1 MTIHALSE
9 KERFLVMAAGN
20 FYTRSRSAR
29 RPLGLSNHSK
39 RSVDDAL
46 NLSDVIRNASAATDN
61 GSDSDLSCLE
71 SDSEHSFDVG
81 RRPPPSVRGVVSIS
95 SEPMLQESYSS
106 PGLNGSEMYHFH
118 STPQSSPASVSSH
131 HQTSMFDLL
140 QKQSELI
147 AQLLKK
153 HDDLSQTVA
162 VVHHDLNQTKDA
174 LSRLVNKDKENEPV
188 PK

>member
-1 MTIHALSE
+1 
-9 KERFLVMAAGN
+9 MAAGN

-29 RPLGLSNHSK
+29 LPLGLSNHSK

-61 GSDSDLSCLE
+61 GSDSDLSGL
-71 SDSEHSFDVG
+71 SDREDSLDVG
-81 RRPPPSVRGVVSIS
+81 RRPPPSVRGAVSIS
-95 SEPMLQESYSS
+95 SEPMLQESCSS

-118 STPQSSPASVSSH
+118 STPQISPASVSSY

-174 LSRLVNKDKENEPV
+174 KKEQKGLSKFAYCEFGSGSIDTL
-188 PK
+188 